1 MLGEVTCTADL
12 VCDKKDCKARVTVEV
27 TPSLGSYYGD
37 LDDYPSIEYDID
49 DMPAGW
55 SRKVVWRSGTKY
67 YCPEH
72 KPGKK

>member
-1 MLGEVTCTADL
+1 MKSLVQLGFL
-12 VCDKKDCKARVTVEV
+12 CDKKGCEARVTVEV
-27 TPSLGSYYGD
+27 TPNVYDYYND
-37 LDDYPSIEYDID
+37 LDIYPPIDYDID

-55 SRKVVWRSGTKY
+55 SCRHVRRRSTKY